1 MSRRGNNNRR
11 RPRTSQLFPE
21 HSKAAIAATLSS
33 GIRSVFCYCPTPR
46 LNSWDPFKI
55 NMDFLPRW
63 VMSTLE
69 ELVVHKS
76 LVDSRI
82 QLGIAFDGAW
92 LPKEVTVNLFNKV
105 KSLGIKVITAHYVH
119 NASSRLPHPLILT
132 PLN

>member
-1 MSRRGNNNRR
+1 
-11 RPRTSQLFPE
+11 
-21 HSKAAIAATLSS
+21 
-33 GIRSVFCYCPTPR
+33 
-46 LNSWDPFKI
+46 
-55 NMDFLPRW
+55 
-63 VMSTLE
+63 MSTLE

-119 NASSRLPHPLILT
+119 TASSRLPHPLSLT